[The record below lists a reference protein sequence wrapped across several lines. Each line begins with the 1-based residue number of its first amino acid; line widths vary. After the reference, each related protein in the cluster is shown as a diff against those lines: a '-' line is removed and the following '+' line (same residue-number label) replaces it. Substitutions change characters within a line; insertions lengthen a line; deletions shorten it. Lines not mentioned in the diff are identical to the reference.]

1 MAEEQRLFGA
11 DELRSAV
18 AAGILSEAQAA
29 ELTALAHDRAG
40 KRAALPAEDEP
51 FEFFRGF
58 AEIFIAV
65 GLSILLGGIALLLSV
80 IGGVA
85 ILIAIP
91 AIMAAIA
98 WWLAGYF
105 TLTRRMN
112 LPSMVLVSAYA
123 GGIYVSALTLFGQ
136 MSMGLRGVALI
147 AALVTVAAVALWF
160 RRFKLP
166 FAMFVLGVFGL
177 LATYAL
183 FTQYGAGRGSFD
195 TIEGWA
201 NSFVP
206 RLDLT
211 LASLVFGIAA
221 FAGAM
226 WFDLRDRYR
235 IGRYAATAFWLHL
248 LAGAALVN
256 TIAGNLYHN
265 GGSASIL
272 PTVIALG
279 LFALVALVI
288 DRRSM
293 LTAGTA
299 YIAAVIYWA
308 VAGDGRASLRD
319 WALILI
325 LLGLFFTLLGTWWVP
340 LRRALMRA
348 LPSFPGKDRLPPYSE
363 TP

>member
-1 MAEEQRLFGA
+1 
-11 DELRSAV
+11 
-18 AAGILSEAQAA
+18 
-29 ELTALAHDRAG
+29 
-40 KRAALPAEDEP
+40 
-51 FEFFRGF
+51 
-58 AEIFIAV
+58 
-65 GLSILLGGIALLLSV
+65 
-80 IGGVA
+80 
-85 ILIAIP
+85 
-91 AIMAAIA
+91 MAAIA
-98 WWLAGYF
+98 WWMAGYF
-105 TLTRRMN
+105 TLKRRMN

-123 GGIYVSALTLFGQ
+123 GGIYVSALTFLGQ
-136 MSMGLRGVALI
+136 MSMGLKGVAF
-147 AALVTVAAVALWF
+147 AAAAITVAATALWF

-166 FAMFVLGVFGL
+166 FAMFVLGVFAL

-183 FTQYGAGRGSFD
+183 FTRYMPGSAQFD
-195 TIEGWA
+195 SLDSWA
-201 NSFVP
+201 RSFVP

-265 GGSASIL
+265 GGSAGIL
-272 PTVIALG
+272 PTAIALL
-279 LFALVALVI
+279 LFAFVALVI

-308 VAGDGRASLRD
+308 IAGDGRASMRD
-319 WALILI
+319 WAMILI
-325 LLGLFFTLLGTWWVP
+325 VLGLFFTLLGTWWVP
-340 LRRALMRA
+340 LRAAIMRA
-348 LPSFPGKDRLPPYSE
+348 LPTFPGKDRLPPYSE
-363 TP
+363 TQ

>member
-1 MAEEQRLFGA
+1 MADESRLFGLS
-11 DELRSAV
+11 ELRAAV

-29 ELTALAHDRAG
+29 ELAALAHDRAG
-40 KRAALPAEDEP
+40 RRAALPAEDEP

-65 GLSILLGGIALLLSV
+65 GLVILLGGIALLLSV

-85 ILIAIP
+85 ILIVLP

-98 WWLAGYF
+98 WWMARYF
-105 TLTRRMN
+105 TLKRRMN

-123 GGIYVSALTLFGQ
+123 VGIYVSALTLLGQ
-136 MSMGLRGVALI
+136 TAMSLKGIAFAA
-147 AALVTVAAVALWF
+147 AALTVAATALWF

-166 FAMFVLGVFGL
+166 FAMFVLGIFAL

-183 FTQYGAGRGSFD
+183 FTRYTGGRGTFG
-195 TIEGWA
+195 TLEGWA
-201 NSFVP
+201 QSFVP

-211 LASLVFGIAA
+211 LASLVFGVAA

-226 WFDLRDRYR
+226 WFDLRDRFR
-235 IGRYAATAFWLHL
+235 IGRYAATAFWLHV

-256 TIAGNLYHN
+256 TVAGNLYR
-265 GGSASIL
+265 GAGSAGIV
-272 PTVIALG
+272 PTAIALL

-288 DRRSM
+288 DRRSL

-299 YIAAVIYWA
+299 YIAAVIYW
-308 VAGDGRASLRD
+308 VVTGDGRASLRD
-319 WALILI
+319 WATILI

-340 LRRALMRA
+340 LRAAILRA
-348 LPSFPGKDRLPPYSE
+348 LPDFPGKDRLPPYSE

>member
-1 MAEEQRLFGA
+1 MADEAKLFGLSEMRA
-11 DELRSAV
+11 AV
-18 AAGILSEAQAA
+18 AAGILTEAQAA

-65 GLSILLGGIALLLSV
+65 GLSILLSGIALLLGIV
-80 IGGVA
+80 GGVT

-98 WWLAGYF
+98 WWMAGYF
-105 TLTRRMN
+105 TLKRRMN
-112 LPSMVLVSAYA
+112 LPSMVLVSAYSS
-123 GGIYVSALTLFGQ
+123 GIYVSALTFLGQ
-136 MSMGLRGVALI
+136 MSLGLKAVAF
-147 AALVTVAAVALWF
+147 AAAIITVAATALWF
-160 RRFKLP
+160 RRFRLP
-166 FAMFVLGVFGL
+166 FAMFVLGVFAL

-183 FTQYGAGRGSFD
+183 FTSYSAGSGQFD
-195 TIEGWA
+195 TLDGWA
-201 NSFVP
+201 RSFVP

-235 IGRYAATAFWLHL
+235 IGRHAATAFWLHL

-265 GGSASIL
+265 GGSGGIL
-272 PTVIALG
+272 PTVIALL
-279 LFALVALVI
+279 LFAFVALLI

-308 VAGDGRASLRD
+308 VAGDGSASMRE
-319 WALILI
+319 WAMILI
-325 LLGLFFTLLGTWWVP
+325 VLGLFFTLLGTWWVP
-340 LRRALMRA
+340 LRAAIMRA
-348 LPSFPGKDRLPPYSE
+348 LPAFPGKDRLPPYSE
-363 TP
+363 TQ

>member
-1 MAEEQRLFGA
+1 MQLFGLS
-11 DELRSAV
+11 ELRAAV
-18 AAGILSEAQAA
+18 AAGIITEAQAA

-65 GLSILLGGIALLLSV
+65 GLLILLAGIALLLSV
-80 IGGVA
+80 VGGIA

-98 WWLAGYF
+98 WWMARYF
-105 TLTRRMN
+105 TLKRRMN

-123 GGIYVSALTLFGQ
+123 CGIYVSALTFLGQ
-136 MSMGLRGVALI
+136 MSLGLRGVALV
-147 AALVTVAAVALWF
+147 AALVTVGAVALWF

-183 FTQYGAGRGSFD
+183 FTQYGSARRIDLESLD
-195 TIEGWA
+195 GWA
-201 NSFVP
+201 KLLAP

-211 LASLVFGIAA
+211 LASLVFGVVA

-235 IGRYAATAFWLHL
+235 IGRHAATAFWLHL

-256 TIAGNLYHN
+256 TIAANLYQR
-265 GGSASIL
+265 GATASIL
-272 PTVIALG
+272 PLVIALC

-308 VAGDGRASLRD
+308 VAGAGGASIRD

-340 LRRALMRA
+340 LRGALMRA

>member
-1 MAEEQRLFGA
+1 MAEEAPLFGLS
-11 DELRSAV
+11 ELRAAV
-18 AAGILSEAQAA
+18 SAGILSEAQAA
-29 ELTALAHDRAG
+29 ELMALAHDRAG
-40 KRAALPAEDEP
+40 KRAALPVEDEP

-80 IGGVA
+80 IGGVGVLIVVPA
-85 ILIAIP
+85 IL
-91 AIMAAIA
+91 AAIA
-98 WWLAGYF
+98 WWLATYF
-105 TLTRRMN
+105 TLKRRMN
-112 LPSMVLVSAYA
+112 LPSMVLVGAYA
-123 GGIYVSALTLFGQ
+123 CGIYVSAITFLFGLSLGPRG
-136 MSMGLRGVALI
+136 MALLAALLTVGGVA
-147 AALVTVAAVALWF
+147 VWF

-177 LATYAL
+177 LAIYAL
-183 FTQYGAGRGSFD
+183 FFQLGAGEPGFD
-195 TIEGWA
+195 TVKGWA
-201 NSFVP
+201 LGFLL
-206 RLDLT
+206 RRDLT

-226 WFDLRDRYR
+226 WFDIKDRYR

-308 VAGDGRASLRD
+308 VTGDGRASLRD